1 MLSIVIA
8 SLFFFSFDL
17 TLLRHKDCIEVAF
30 LQSSTK
36 STQVE
41 PLRRVFPE

>member
-1 MLSIVIA
+1 
-8 SLFFFSFDL
+8 
-17 TLLRHKDCIEVAF
+17 LRDKKVYRSCF

-41 PLRRVFPE
+41 SFGA